1 MRYLEKDSFYMNI
14 QTGSVNTGYDWEADF
29 NGRDKKD
36 FPTWED
42 WGGDSLIEVKKD
54 ESGEWVECEQY

>member
-14 QTGSVNTGYDWEADF
+14 PTGSVDTGENWEADF

-36 FPTWED
+36 FPTWQD
-42 WGGDSLIEVKKD
+42 WCGDSLIKVKKN
-54 ESGEWVECEQY
+54 ESGEWVEYDEY